1 MLGKQIVSRYGKL
14 ESLCL
19 FSLIFTSPKSVET
32 LSHFPS
38 SHLCSLEELLVLCT
52 RCWCCIS
59 CGPQGS
65 KLGQLKDSK
74 TWRQGRLESAS
85 ESQEPEPAS
94 FSRHAVTHWFS
105 SIGVLIPS
113 LLKHRVTGAMWLLQL
128 HALWWLFRPWTMG
141 SPAAL
146 HFKCLSLLLA
156 SFAFPSQIL
165 YN

>member
-1 MLGKQIVSRYGKL
+1 MLGKQRVSRYGKL
-14 ESLCL
+14 ESLFL
-19 FSLIFTSPKSVET
+19 FSLVFTSLKSVET

-38 SHLCSLEELLVLCT
+38 SHLCSLEELLVL
-52 RCWCCIS
+52 WCCIS

-74 TWRQGRLESAS
+74 IWRQGRLESAS

-94 FSRHAVTHWFS
+94 FSWHAVTHWFS

-113 LLKHRVTGAMWLLQL
+113 LLKHRVTGAVWLLEL